1 MKNKNND
8 GLLKQHFKTY
18 KKYNTLENKYETLR
32 EELDRKGSQIRLL
45 EKSKEAQEKL
55 WEEELEKK
63 EQKIIKL
70 TEEKARL
77 KKQIKEMKNNEKQ
90 SA

>member
-1 MKNKNND
+1 MKKENK
-8 GLLKQHFKTY
+8 LIQHLKTY

-63 EQKIIKL
+63 EARIIKL
-70 TEEKARL
+70 IEERAKL
-77 KKQIKEMKNNEKQ
+77 KKEIKELKNEK
-90 SA
+90 

>member
-32 EELDRKGSQIRLL
+32 SELDRKGAQIRLL
-45 EKSKEAQEKL
+45 EKSKDMQEKMY
-55 WEEELEKK
+55 EEELEKAEK
-63 EQKIIKL
+63 KIMNLI
-70 TEEKARL
+70 EIL
-77 KKQIKEMKNNEKQ
+77 KKIFFL
-90 SA
+90 